1 LMRNGMVASLLV
13 FFAAALLLRPFGNL
27 GLWLALHL
35 WFVARGA
42 FYWWS
47 LERKRPALF
56 A

>member
-1 LMRNGMVASLLV
+1 VLV
-13 FFAAALLLRPFGNL
+13 LKVPLGNL

-47 LERKRPALF
+47 LEKRRARLF